1 MQDKAVCLLYSAF
14 TSLLF
19 FKNWYIFTFM
29 QLITYYCII
38 HATCYIRWAI
48 QITKALVFSTQSAR
62 LTPGAVKVLT
72 VQAKRPKANHN
83 KSPAVKVIHKNNRTM
98 FLFSLYSEWTFKVTD
113 MVLKNM
119 WQSIKKIFQMHAQ
132 GYRHLWMPCSCIFFL
147 S

>member
-1 MQDKAVCLLYSAF
+1 
-14 TSLLF
+14 
-19 FKNWYIFTFM
+19 M

-83 KSPAVKVIHKNNRTM
+83 SSRAVKVIHKNNRTM
-98 FLFSLYSEWTFKVTD
+98 FLFSLYSEWNFKLKE
-113 MVLKNM
+113 MVLKIM
-119 WQSIKKIFQMHAQ
+119 WQSIKKDISNACTRIWAFMDVMLL
-132 GYRHLWMPCSCIFFL
+132 YFFL
-147 S
+147 VLGSLLKYLPYE